1 MYYILLPDE
10 PTRVRL
16 LLDSSPKAFTAYSTT
31 FRSISSPM
39 GRKVGRISG
48 PMNVTDDISE
58 RLLRLPLLIGQEFAP
73 QVAKAVREA
82 LGKP

>member
-1 MYYILLPDE
+1 MYYILLSDE
-10 PTRVRL
+10 PTRVQLIARL
-16 LLDSSPKAFTAYSTT
+16 KSEGIHSVFHYVPLHSSP
-31 FRSISSPM
+31 R

-58 RLLRLPLLIGQEFAP
+58 RLLRLPLWIGQEFAP